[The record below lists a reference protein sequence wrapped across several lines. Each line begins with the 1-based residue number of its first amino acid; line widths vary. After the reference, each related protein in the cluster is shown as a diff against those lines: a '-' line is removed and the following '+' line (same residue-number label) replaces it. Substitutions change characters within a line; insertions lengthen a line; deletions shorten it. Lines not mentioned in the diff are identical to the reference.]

1 MKSSEKNASLEA
13 KHNRFESGVVE
24 SKKLNIGDKIC
35 SGSQKQQSDEN
46 ITNKQIPTSPK
57 SNNSNTDKLA
67 SQNILNTFMNA
78 VAADSLCNNNNNNNG
93 ANSLNLPGTNTAIN
107 PGLLYLSQLMGSD
120 LIGTQPLQNGINN
133 SKTQTQAVT
142 FPQSQQNSFATAP
155 NVEFLN
161 NQAKLLQSSNFLEPL
176 LQCSNYFKFMEN
188 YQKYA
193 SNILANSQNTINK
206 PNSVPN
212 SFSTLQSQVF
222 NSVSKPATSPITP
235 PTDTP
240 SSSSFTNANTSSA
253 SNLNRVVS
261 ATSLC

>member
-1 MKSSEKNASLEA
+1 
-13 KHNRFESGVVE
+13 
-24 SKKLNIGDKIC
+24 
-35 SGSQKQQSDEN
+35 
-46 ITNKQIPTSPK
+46 
-57 SNNSNTDKLA
+57 
-67 SQNILNTFMNA
+67 MNA
-78 VAADSLCNNNNNNNG
+78 VAAASSNNNNTNNNNG
-93 ANSLNLPGTNTAIN
+93 TNLPATNPLIN
-107 PGLLYLSQLMGSD
+107 PGLLYFSQLMSSD
-120 LIGTQPLQNGINN
+120 LNSIQPVEKNGFNN
-133 SKTQTQAVT
+133 NKIQTSSVPFQL
-142 FPQSQQNSFATAP
+142 PQSQQNSYTTTQ
-155 NVEFLN
+155 NVELLN